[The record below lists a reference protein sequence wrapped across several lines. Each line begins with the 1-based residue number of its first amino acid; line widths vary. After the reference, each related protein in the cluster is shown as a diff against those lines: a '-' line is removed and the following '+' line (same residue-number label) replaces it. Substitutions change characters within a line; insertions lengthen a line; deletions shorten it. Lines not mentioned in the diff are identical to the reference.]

1 MKKTIQIIIS
11 IFLFLFFAYYFYMQL
26 DENKEQLKTLAHELP
41 ELIGYFIMSMVLF
54 CVAIAIRSWRW
65 NIMLNIKNSFWVS
78 YRSISIGYL
87 VQTPLSKLGEVV
99 RITNQISYVDKS
111 KGEIVST
118 VFVDRLLD
126 FICLALILFT
136 SIQLTGDKLATNF
149 PEIAGLAPILAI
161 LVLAGTIGAIA
172 FLFMRNY
179 ILSYMRKTK
188 FLPEKFKE
196 KLLSFLVNFI
206 KGLECVKSPRVLV
219 LFIISSVLIW
229 TCYFFGFYLVVSYF
243 SFTDG
248 KLSTSD
254 SIFVFV
260 CSTLGAII
268 PVPGGLAYPLSIQ
281 KSFLFV
287 LPTITEAQAL
297 GVGTVCYFIVMWVTN
312 FINGGLTFLYQLV
325 TKKKSKQK

>member
-1 MKKTIQIIIS
+1 MKKTIQILIS
-11 IFLFLFFAYYFYMQL
+11 IILFIIFAYYFYTQL
-26 DENKEQLKTLAHELP
+26 NENKEQLRTLSHELP
-41 ELIGYFIMSMVLF
+41 GLLGYFILSIFLF
-54 CVAIAIRSWRW
+54 CIAIAIRSWRW
-65 NIMLNIKNSFWVS
+65 NIMLDVKNSFWIS

-99 RITNQISYVDKS
+99 RITNQINYINKG

-136 SIQLTGDKLATNF
+136 SIQLSGEKLAVNF
-149 PEIAGLAPILAI
+149 PEISGLAPILA
-161 LVLAGTIGAIA
+161 LFVLAGTIGAIV
-172 FLFMRNY
+172 FLFMRNT
-179 ILSYMRKTK
+179 ILGTMKKTK
-188 FLPEKFKE
+188 LIPEKIRDR
-196 KLLSFLVNFI
+196 LISFLENFI

-219 LFIISSVLIW
+219 QFLISSIFIW
-229 TCYFFGFYLVVSYF
+229 ICYFFNFYLIVSFF

-248 KLSTSD
+248 LLSFSD

-268 PVPGGLAYPLSIQ
+268 PVPGGLAYPLAIQ
-281 KSFLFV
+281 KSFVFV

-297 GVGTVCYFIVMWVTN
+297 GIGTVCYFTIMWVTN
-312 FINGGLTFLYQLV
+312 FINGGLTLSYQLL
-325 TKKKSKQK
+325 TKKKT